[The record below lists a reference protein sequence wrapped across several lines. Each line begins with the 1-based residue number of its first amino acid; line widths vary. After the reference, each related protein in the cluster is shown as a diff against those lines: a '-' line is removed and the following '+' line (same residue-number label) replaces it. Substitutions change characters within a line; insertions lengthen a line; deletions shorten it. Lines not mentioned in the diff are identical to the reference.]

1 MLRFA
6 QHHILLGRAPATGS
20 GNRMQTPSAAST
32 VRHTEQQPPAPL
44 WTRGFVLLCLITV
57 MVYCSYQ
64 LVTVLLPLF
73 VQTLGGSPLVAGL
86 VFSSFSV
93 TSFILR
99 PLMGHLTDTWSV
111 RGTLFGGASIIGAL
125 GLACGLPSIWA
136 ALVAN
141 AVRGIGWGACTTSLS
156 TAVA

>member
-1 MLRFA
+1 MQSA
-6 QHHILLGRAPATGS
+6 SAVNAAPRTD
-20 GNRMQTPSAAST
+20 P
-32 VRHTEQQPPAPL
+32 QPPAPL
-44 WTRGFVLLCLITV
+44 WTRGFVLLCVVTVLI
-57 MVYCSYQ
+57 YCSYQ

-86 VFSSFSV
+86 VFSSFSI

-125 GLACGLPSIWA
+125 GLACG
-136 ALVAN
+136 
-141 AVRGIGWGACTTSLS
+141 
-156 TAVA
+156 